1 MYRSQRKTALS
12 VLAIALAIGAA
23 GCTNNN
29 GSGSTPNTPTPNLV
43 TETFSGSITQGGS
56 VIQSFTVANSGY
68 NLLAGFTAIGPSN
81 VTALGLG
88 IANYDPTSSTCGL
101 NLPGAQN
108 STATVGSTGVT
119 GTANSG
125 PYCVRV
131 YDGGN
136 VPAGTTVT
144 FTAQVQHY

>member
-1 MYRSQRKTALS
+1 MHRSPRKTAFS

-29 GSGSTPNTPTPNLV
+29 GSGSTPTTPTPNVV

-56 VIQSFTVANSGY
+56 VIQNFSVTNTGF
-68 NLLAGFTAIGPSN
+68 NLLAGFTAISPSS

-88 IANYDPTSSTCGL
+88 IANYDPTTSTCGL
-101 NLPGAQN
+101 NLSQN
-108 STATVGSTGVT
+108 STSTVGSTAIS

-125 PYCVRV
+125 TYCARV

-144 FTAQVQHY
+144 YTVQIQHY

>member
-12 VLAIALAIGAA
+12 VVVMALAIGAA

-29 GSGSTPNTPTPNLV
+29 GSGSTPTTPTPTV
-43 TETFSGSITQGGS
+43 TTETISGSITQGGTDIHSFS
-56 VIQSFTVANSGY
+56 VTNSGY
-68 NLLAGFTAIGPSN
+68 NLLAGFTTIAPST
-81 VTALGLG
+81 VAALGLG
-88 IANYDPTSSTCGL
+88 IANWDPTSSTCGL
-101 NLPGAQN
+101 NLSQN
-108 STATVGSTGVT
+108 STSTVGSTAIS

-125 PYCVRV
+125 TYCTRV

-144 FTAQVQHY
+144 YTIQVQHY